1 MSHLERIVPK
11 APKFG
16 SLLCHVASSDEHL
29 HLGSDKMLGFALE
42 CVPLPYVN
50 QEAIEKITSCMSLP
64 DGAYM
69 QIISHASDD
78 VAADVYRF
86 EEERRGQSNKLLK
99 SLCEGRAS
107 FLRNGVHDPIDATGT
122 MIRVHKVYV
131 TVKVPITDVTPNDNE
146 EKELLRILAKVRSA
160 FESANM
166 APRVMDKKRLKRV
179 LSSLLNHGA
188 DASWRNLVVD
198 YDDSKELRH
207 QVLDHN
213 EVVCPENYSVTTEHA
228 VIKTLSPMKYPPEA
242 WNGLAQA
249 YLGDLLKGTPSTS
262 SKFFVTATIY
272 FPEPSK
278 AKGSVTK
285 RYQFTTN
292 QSKFIK
298 YVPQLQKQHSDL
310 GLLMDDFDKGERPV
324 EFSLCVCLLSKDND
338 TAENDAQLIKSHF
351 ATFGMTMEENHH
363 YHLPLLAYSLPL
375 NTDDRAKPLM
385 NRERR
390 FSLKRVMPFLP
401 VYGEWRGNGSPALV
415 FNGRLGQMIMYD
427 LFESDTNFNLV
438 VAAQS
443 GSGKSFATNYL
454 VSMELS
460 RGTQVWIIDV
470 GRSYKNLCE
479 TLGGKFSAFTP
490 KTTPNMNPFAQVKEW
505 DDDEQEVVKSIIEAM
520 PVIKDQLDDVQA
532 TTLRKFV
539 DAVWVEHGNKAKVDH
554 IIAKCAEHDDPRIK
568 DLATRLYDYS
578 SDGPCGKYFNGE
590 TVPSFK
596 ANFSVLELEELKGRK
611 HLQKLVLMSLI
622 FQIQNEMYLGD
633 INQRKM
639 VVIDEAWDLLAE
651 ENVAKFIE
659 HGYRRF
665 RKYNGS
671 ACIITQSVN
680 DLYSSETGQAIASNS
695 AHKWMLK
702 QNSEDIDKVQKE
714 KRLSLS
720 DGGYRLFKTVHT
732 NKGNYSE
739 ILFINEGGCG
749 IGRLIV
755 DPFTQLMF
763 STDPKDK
770 MALSSATERLTAMNE
785 SGETPPINQVIEFV
799 LAERRQTKR
808 AA

>member
-1 MSHLERIVPK
+1 MSHLQRVIPN

-16 SLLCHVASSDEHL
+16 SLLCHLASSEESL
-29 HLGSDKMLGFALE
+29 HLGSDKTLGFALE

-50 QEAIEKITSCMSLP
+50 QEAMDAIMSGLKSLVE
-64 DGAYM
+64 GAYV

-78 VAADVYRF
+78 IASDVYQF
-86 EEERRGQSNKLLK
+86 EEERRGQSNPLLK
-99 SLCEGRAS
+99 SLCKGRAS
-107 FLRNGVHDPIDATGT
+107 FLKNGVHDPIDATGT
-122 MIRVHKVYV
+122 MIRVHKLYV

-146 EKELLRILAKVRSA
+146 EKELLRVLAKVKAA
-160 FESANM
+160 FERAQM
-166 APRVMDKKRLKRV
+166 FPRIMDRKRLKRV
-179 LSSLLNHGA
+179 LSSLLNHGR
-188 DASWRNLVVD
+188 DASWRSLVVD
-198 YDDSKELRH
+198 YDDDKELRH
-207 QVLDHN
+207 QVLDIN
-213 EVVCPENYSVTTEHA
+213 KSVVPSSYSVKTENA

-242 WNGLAQA
+242 WNGLSQA
-249 YLGDLLKGTPSTS
+249 YIGDLLKGTPSTS

-272 FPEPSK
+272 FPDHSK
-278 AKGSVTK
+278 AKSNVTR
-285 RYQFTTN
+285 RYQITTN
-292 QSKFIK
+292 QHKFMK
-298 YVPQLQKQHSDL
+298 YVPQLQKQHADL
-310 GLLMDDFDKGERPV
+310 RMLMDDYDIGERPV
-324 EFSLCVCLLSKDND
+324 EFSLCVCLLSKDEE
-338 TAENDAQLIKSHF
+338 TSENDAQLIKSHF
-351 ATFGMTMEENHH
+351 ATFGMTMEENNH
-363 YHLPLLAYSLPL
+363 YHLPFLANSLPL
-375 NTDDRAKPLM
+375 NTDDKAKDFLK
-385 NRERR
+385 RERR

-427 LFESDTNFNLV
+427 LFHSDTNFNLV

-490 KTTPNMNPFAQVKEW
+490 KSTPNMNPFAQVKEW
-505 DDDEQEVVKSIIEAM
+505 DEDEQEVVKSIIEAM
-520 PVIKDQLDDVQA
+520 PVIKDQLDDVQT

-539 DAVWVEHGNKAKVDH
+539 DDVWVENGHKAKVDH
-554 IIAKCAEHDDPRIK
+554 IIEKCAEHEDPRIR
-568 DLATRLYDYS
+568 DLATRLYDYGS
-578 SDGPCGKYFNGE
+578 TGPCGKYFNGD
-590 TVPSFK
+590 TVPSFND
-596 ANFSVLELEELKGRK
+596 NFSVLELEELKGRK

-622 FQIQNEMYLGD
+622 FQIQNAMYMGNIKD
-633 INQRKM
+633 RKM

-651 ENVAKFIE
+651 ENVSKFIE

-680 DLYSSETGQAIASNS
+680 DLYSSQTGEAIASNS

-702 QNSEDIDKVQKE
+702 QTGEDIDKVQTE

-720 DGGYRLFKTVHT
+720 EGGFRLFKTVHT
-732 NKGNYSE
+732 SKGNYSE

-770 MALSSATERLTAMNE
+770 SAIASATERLTAMND
-785 SGETPPINQVIEFV
+785 ETPPINQVIELV
-799 LAERRQTKR
+799 LAERRQTKS